1 MTLKELNRI
10 AEKGENQTVE
20 FKKKVDFPEKV
31 VKEVVAFANTKG
43 GNLFIGIEDD
53 GMISGLKY
61 PDEETYSLNKAIESM
76 CKPKINYQFHKISI
90 SKKRSVLHYKIFSNG
105 IRPHIVIYDSGES
118 NAYIRIADKSIKA
131 SKEVKTIISGR
142 NQPKDIK
149 FTYGD
154 HESLLMH
161 YLQDNGTITL
171 NQFVE
176 NTGLSKKKASKIL
189 VTLVLA
195 NVLTVEPGEKEDK
208 YQPLVTE

>member
-31 VKEVVAFANTKG
+31 LKEVVAFANTEG

-53 GMISGLKY
+53 GIVSGLKY
-61 PDEETYSLNKAIESM
+61 PDEETYSLNKAIDSM
-76 CKPKINYQFHKISI
+76 CKPKINYKFQKISI

-105 IRPHIVIYDSGES
+105 MKPHTVIYDSGES
-118 NAYIRIADKSIKA
+118 SVYIRVTDKSIKA
-131 SKEVKTIISGR
+131 SGEVKAIIGGR

-154 HESLLMH
+154 PESILMH

-171 NQFVE
+171 NQFVK
-176 NTGLSKKKASKIL
+176 NTELSYKNASKIL

-195 NVLTVEPGEKEDK
+195 NVLTVKPGEKRRSISTIG
-208 YQPLVTE
+208 Y

>member
-31 VKEVVAFANTKG
+31 VKEVVAFANTEG

-53 GMISGLKY
+53 GMVSGLKY
-61 PDEETYSLNKAIESM
+61 PDEETYSLNKAIDSM
-76 CKPKINYQFHKISI
+76 CKPKINYKFQKISI

-105 IRPHIVIYDSGES
+105 IKPHTLIYNSGES
-118 NAYIRIADKSIKA
+118 YVYIRVADKSIKA
-131 SKEVKTIISGR
+131 SGEVKAIIGGR

-154 HESLLMH
+154 PESILMH
-161 YLQDNGTITL
+161 YLHDNGTITL
-171 NQFVE
+171 NQFVKNSE
-176 NTGLSKKKASKIL
+176 LSYKNASKIL

-195 NVLTVEPGEKEDK
+195 NVLTVKPGEKEDQF
-208 YQPLVTE
+208 QPLVTK

>member
-53 GMISGLKY
+53 GLISGLKY
-61 PDEETYSLNKAIESM
+61 PDEETYSLNNAIESM
-76 CKPKINYQFHKISI
+76 CKPKINYQIHKISI

-105 IRPHIVIYDSGES
+105 TRPHIVLSDSGES
-118 NAYIRIADKSIKA
+118 NAYIRVDDKSIKA
-131 SKEVKTIISGR
+131 SREIKAVIGGR
-142 NQPKDIK
+142 NHPKDIK

-154 HESLLMH
+154 YESMLMH
-161 YLQDNGTITL
+161 YLQDNESITL

-176 NTGLSKKKASKIL
+176 STGLSKKKASKIL

-195 NVLTVEPGEKEDK
+195 NVLTVEPGEKEDQ

>member
-1 MTLKELNRI
+1 M
-10 AEKGENQTVE
+10 E

-53 GMISGLKY
+53 GLISGLKY
-61 PDEETYSLNKAIESM
+61 PDEETYSLNNAIHSM
-76 CKPKINYQFHKISI
+76 CKPKINYQIHKISI

-105 IRPHIVIYDSGES
+105 TRPHIVLSDSGES
-118 NAYIRIADKSIKA
+118 NAYIRVDDKSIKA
-131 SKEVKTIISGR
+131 SREIKAVIGGR
-142 NQPKDIK
+142 NHPKDIK

-154 HESLLMH
+154 YESMLMH
-161 YLQDNGTITL
+161 YLLDNGTITL

-176 NTGLSKKKASKIL
+176 STGLSKKKASKIL

-195 NVLTVEPGEKEDK
+195 NVLTVEPGEKEDQ